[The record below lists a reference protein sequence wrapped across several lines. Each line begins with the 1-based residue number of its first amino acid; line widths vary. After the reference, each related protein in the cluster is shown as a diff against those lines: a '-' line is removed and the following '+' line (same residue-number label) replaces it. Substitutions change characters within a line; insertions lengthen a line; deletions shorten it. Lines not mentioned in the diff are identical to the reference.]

1 MNVFSLHC
9 NAHKPPRHN
18 IQNLH
23 PNQYFSLRFEI
34 LVVRESVVRA
44 PTFEFILVVNP
55 IFENMLKRI
64 TNVCCVF
71 VIAN

>member
-9 NAHKPPRHN
+9 NAHKSPRDN

-44 PTFEFILVVNP
+44 PTFGFILVVNS

-64 TNVCCVF
+64 TDVCGVF